1 MIWIGPT
8 ARLVSDALMVIGEA
22 VDVHCNVSYDRCKM
36 SNGFDL
42 DQLRAFIAVAD
53 LRSFRQAADELH
65 LSPPAL
71 SRRIERLEERVGAR
85 LLERSSRSVR
95 LSVVGEAFLERVRAV
110 LEDLDDAVLGVHE
123 LSSGHTGRITVAAVP
138 SAASSFV
145 PRALAR
151 LAERYP
157 GIRFRLLDGSLQE
170 TALAVLGGQ
179 ADVGIGF
186 NDRPI
191 AGLQAELLGEDPYVV
206 ALPAGHRWQ
215 RRRSLRLQ
223 DLNDEPLLSLASGS
237 GNRALLEQQMEQVGV
252 VPRVVHEAAH
262 IWALMGMVEAGLG
275 CALVPEMVA
284 RSSPPGV
291 TVVAL
296 QGRPLRRKIALLTP
310 VERRLTPLAQRLLP
324 ELRTAFK
331 G

>member
-1 MIWIGPT
+1 MP
-8 ARLVSDALMVIGEA
+8 
-22 VDVHCNVSYDRCKM
+22 

-42 DQLRAFIAVAD
+42 DQLRAFVAVAD
-53 LRSFRQAADELH
+53 LRSFRQAAEELH

-71 SRRIERLEERVGAR
+71 SRRVERLEDLVGAR
-85 LLERSSRSVR
+85 LLERTSRSVR
-95 LSVVGEAFLERVRAV
+95 LSVVGDAFLARVRCV

-151 LAERYP
+151 LAGRFP
-157 GIRFRLLDGSLQE
+157 GIRFRLLDGSLQA

-179 ADVGIGF
+179 ADVGVGF
-186 NDRPI
+186 NDSPI
-191 AGLQAELLGEDPYVV
+191 AGLQSELLGEDPYVV

-215 RRRSLRLQ
+215 GRRSLRLR
-223 DLNDEPLLSLASGS
+223 DLHDEPVLSLAGGS
-237 GNRALLEQQMEQVGV
+237 GNRALLDQQFLQAGV
-252 VPRVVHEAAH
+252 TPRSVHEAAH
-262 IWALMGMVEAGLG
+262 IGALMAMVEAGLG
-275 CALVPEMVA
+275 CALVPAMTA
-284 RSSPPGV
+284 RTAPAGV

-296 QGRPLRRKIALLTP
+296 HGRPLRREIALLTP

-324 ELRTAFK
+324 ELRAAFK